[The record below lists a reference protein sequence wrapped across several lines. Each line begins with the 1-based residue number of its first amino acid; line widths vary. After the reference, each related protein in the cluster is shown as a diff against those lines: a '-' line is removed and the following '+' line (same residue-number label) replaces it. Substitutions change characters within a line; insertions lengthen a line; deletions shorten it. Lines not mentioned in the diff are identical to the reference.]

1 MRAHRTTNKKHV
13 CTLIKKNIKF
23 QFEFPNKLTHTVS
36 WFCIR
41 AAANGSTWFYKGSRR
56 GIRNGSW
63 SGSRRGGRS
72 PGRGDQEGIVRNFRR
87 RLWANECGLAGKEGI
102 PWTFC
107 DRVISGFSAA
117 NLRGRSG
124 AKLSK
129 DGKWKDRPKMCPYH
143 RITVDAAGATAAL
156 QGDHIPLGPIPAG
169 GLEDVHHLGAVGQG
183 HATAIIVL
191 GCDAVLANWITKK
204 WVIVSLASRINCD
217 KLEVQV
223 FLNPLRFAF
232 KNVVFLLTISPSF

>member
-1 MRAHRTTNKKHV
+1 
-13 CTLIKKNIKF
+13 
-23 QFEFPNKLTHTVS
+23 
-36 WFCIR
+36 
-41 AAANGSTWFYKGSRR
+41 
-56 GIRNGSW
+56 
-63 SGSRRGGRS
+63 
-72 PGRGDQEGIVRNFRR
+72 
-87 RLWANECGLAGKEGI
+87 
-102 PWTFC
+102 
-107 DRVISGFSAA
+107 
-117 NLRGRSG
+117 
-124 AKLSK
+124 
-129 DGKWKDRPKMCPYH
+129 MCPYH
-143 RITVDAAGATAAL
+143 RITVDVAGATAAL

-204 WVIVSLASRINCD
+204 WVIVSLASRIKCD